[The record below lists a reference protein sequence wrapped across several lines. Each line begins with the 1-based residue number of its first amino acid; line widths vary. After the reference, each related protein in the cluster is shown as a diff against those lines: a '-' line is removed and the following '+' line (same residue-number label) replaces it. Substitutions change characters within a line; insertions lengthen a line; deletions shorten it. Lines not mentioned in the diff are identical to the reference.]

1 MMNVVMIIPTGIG
14 CSIGGHAGD
23 ANPVAKLL
31 GSVCDNLI
39 LHPNV
44 VNAADINEM
53 PENGWYVEG
62 GLLDRFLDGEFYLK
76 KPKSNKIL
84 LLVNKPIRPE
94 TINAVSAARHTIGC
108 NIEICELDIQFDM
121 EGFYNEDGTAGGLFY
136 GIDSLIE
143 QIEKY
148 EFDAAAMATQI
159 KVKKETALNYFKTGG
174 VNPWGKIEAIVS
186 RAITDRINKPFAHA
200 PVETDDQ
207 EIKYLN
213 EIVNPRIAAEFISTC
228 YIHCVFKG
236 LHKAPRISYE
246 TGISVDDIDCLVT
259 PVNCLGPPHLSC
271 LYKKIP
277 IIAVADNVPITNTPT
292 PKEFIVVKNYIEAA
306 GLISLLKTGM
316 TIKSVVSDLQP
327 FGG

>member
-53 PENGWYVEG
+53 PENAWYVEG
-62 GLLDRFLDGEFYLK
+62 GMLDRFLDGEFYLK

-84 LLVNKPIRPE
+84 LLVNKPVRPE

-108 NIEICELDIQFDM
+108 DIEIRELELQFDM
-121 EGFYNEDGTAGGLFY
+121 EGFYNEDGTATGSFC
-136 GIDSLIE
+136 GIESLVE
-143 QIEKY
+143 QIKSY
-148 EFDAAAMATQI
+148 EFDAVAMATQI
-159 KVKKETALNYFKTGG
+159 KVKKEIALNYFRTGG

-200 PVETDDQ
+200 PIETDDQ
-207 EIKYLN
+207 EIRYLN
-213 EIVNPRIAAEFISTC
+213 EVVDPRIAAEFISTC

-236 LHKAPRISYE
+236 LHKAPRISDE

-259 PVNCLGPPHLSC
+259 PANCLGPPHLSC
-271 LYKKIP
+271 LNKGIP
-277 IIAVADNVPITNTPT
+277 IIAVADNIPIIKAEM
-292 PKEFIVVKNYIEAA
+292 PKEFIIVKNYIEATGLLVAMKA
-306 GLISLLKTGM
+306 GIEAQYCRA
-316 TIKSVVSDLQP
+316 D
-327 FGG
+327 

>member
-1 MMNVVMIIPTGIG
+1 MNVVMIIPTGIG

-53 PENGWYVEG
+53 PENAWYVEG

-94 TINAVSAARHTIGC
+94 TVNAVNAARHTIGC
-108 NIEICELDIQFDM
+108 NIEICELELQFDM
-121 EGFYNEDGTAGGLFY
+121 EGFYNEDGTAGGSFY

-143 QIEKY
+143 QIENY
-148 EFDAAAMATQI
+148 EFDAVAMATQI

-174 VNPWGKIEAIVS
+174 VNPWGKIEAMVS

-200 PVETDDQ
+200 PVETDDA
-207 EIKYLN
+207 EIRYLN
-213 EIVNPRIAAEFISTC
+213 ELVNPRIAAEFISTC

-236 LHKAPRISYE
+236 LHKAPRISDD
-246 TGISVDDIDCLVT
+246 TGICNDDIDCLVT
-259 PVNCLGPPHLSC
+259 PINCLGPAHLSC
-271 LYKKIP
+271 LHKKIP
-277 IIAVADNVPITNTPT
+277 IIAVADNVPITKVDM
-292 PKEFIVVKNYIEAA
+292 PKEFIVVGNYLEAA
-306 GLISLLKTGM
+306 GLLVAMKNGIEPQYCR
-316 TIKSVVSDLQP
+316 SDICQSAI
-327 FGG
+327 

>member
-1 MMNVVMIIPTGIG
+1 MNTVMIIPTGIG

-23 ANPVAKLL
+23 ANPAAKLL

-53 PENGWYVEG
+53 PENAWYVEG
-62 GLLDRFLDGEFYLK
+62 GLLDRFLDGEFCLK

-94 TINAVSAARHTIGC
+94 TVNAVSAARHTIGC
-108 NIEICELDIQFDM
+108 NIEICELESPFEM
-121 EGFYNEDGTAGGLFY
+121 EGFYNKDGTATGKFC
-136 GIDSLIE
+136 GIDSLIG
-143 QIEKY
+143 QIKSY
-148 EFDAAAMATQI
+148 EFDAVAMATQI
-159 KVKKETALNYFKTGG
+159 KVKKETALNYFKIGG

-186 RAITDRINKPFAHA
+186 KAITDRINKPFAHA
-200 PVETDDQ
+200 PVETDDE
-207 EIKYLN
+207 EIRHLN
-213 EIVNPRIAAEFISTC
+213 EVVNPRIAAEFISTC

-236 LHKAPRISYE
+236 LHKAPRIS
-246 TGISVDDIDCLVT
+246 TLGITVDDIDCLVT

-271 LYKKIP
+271 LHKKIP
-277 IIAVADNVPITNTPT
+277 IIAVADNIPITKADM

-306 GLISLLKTGM
+306 GMISLLGLGITA
-316 TIKSVVSDLQP
+316 KSVI
-327 FGG
+327 G